1 MTNHSIIDEAFQNL
15 REPLAGYI
23 LQQLQ
28 SIPEY
33 KRDDQWWQDGV
44 IRVLT
49 DFNPRDAE
57 KLYYGTD
64 YASRQDSLDINAC
77 LNLIDLH
84 WPNLFKYRLPANARS
99 WCKEIK
105 NARIT
110 WAHFTGTD
118 FTDKETERALDTMS
132 LVADK
137 IDSTGETTEALQK
150 LIRTLRYGSEKV
162 CQPVPLII

>member
-1 MTNHSIIDEAFQNL
+1 MTNQNIIGEAFQHL

-44 IRVLT
+44 IRVIS
-49 DFNPRDAE
+49 DFNERDAD
-57 KLYYGTD
+57 KLSFSTD
-64 YASRQDSLDINAC
+64 YAERLDSMDITIC

-84 WPNLFKYRLPANARS
+84 WSNLFKYRLPANARS

-105 NARIT
+105 IT
-110 WAHFTGTD
+110 FHFLQ
-118 FTDKETERALDTMS
+118 E
-132 LVADK
+132 LVYSGK
-137 IDSTGETTEALQK
+137 K
-150 LIRTLRYGSEKV
+150 
-162 CQPVPLII
+162 

>member
-49 DFNPRDAE
+49 DFNPRDGLQR
-57 KLYYGTD
+57 KSGL
-64 YASRQDSLDINAC
+64 
-77 LNLIDLH
+77 
-84 WPNLFKYRLPANARS
+84 LP
-99 WCKEIK
+99 
-105 NARIT
+105 
-110 WAHFTGTD
+110 
-118 FTDKETERALDTMS
+118 L
-132 LVADK
+132 
-137 IDSTGETTEALQK
+137 
-150 LIRTLRYGSEKV
+150 TLAV
-162 CQPVPLII
+162 L